1 MKRVASESPL
11 RPLALARPLLLASVA
26 MLLSLAAAPG
36 FARTSPI
43 PADPVC
49 IEADCA
55 DAEASS
61 SDTQKSAGGD
71 KRAAPS
77 ATRPA
82 KPGNTRAN
90 GLRKPRWHRYL
101 PGMYR

>member
-1 MKRVASESPL
+1 MKRVASESLL
-11 RPLALARPLLLASVA
+11 RPLAHARLLSLASA
-26 MLLSLAAAPG
+26 ALLLSLAAAPV
-36 FARTSPI
+36 FARTSTI
-43 PADPVC
+43 PADPAC
-49 IEADCA
+49 LDADCA

-61 SDTQKSAGGD
+61 PDTPKSTAGD
-71 KRAAPS
+71 RRAAPS

-90 GLRKPRWHRYL
+90 SPRKPRWHRYL

>member
-1 MKRVASESPL
+1 MKRVASESLL
-11 RPLALARPLLLASVA
+11 RPLAHVRLLSLTTAA
-26 MLLSLAAAPG
+26 LFLSLAAAPV

-43 PADPVC
+43 PADPAC
-49 IEADCA
+49 LDADCV
-55 DAEASS
+55 DAEATPA
-61 SDTQKSAGGD
+61 DATKPAAGER
-71 KRAAPS
+71 RAAPS

-90 GLRKPRWHRYL
+90 GPRKPRWHRYL